1 MIHFDGLQ
9 VDLKD
14 SSGKCSMKAHL
25 GSFGKSQTVVLRTE
39 ENDKMND
46 GKGTD

>member
-9 VDLKD
+9 VDLKEF
-14 SSGKCSMKAHL
+14 SSKRSAKAHL
-25 GSFGKSQTVVLRTE
+25 GIFGKSQTVVLRTE
-39 ENDKMND
+39 EKDKMND

>member
-1 MIHFDGLQ
+1 MIHFDGSQ

-14 SSGKCSMKAHL
+14 SIGKRSTKAHL
-25 GSFGKSQTVVLRTE
+25 GGFGKSQTVVLRTE
-39 ENDKMND
+39 EKDKKND

>member
-14 SSGKCSMKAHL
+14 FSGKRSTKAHL
-25 GSFGKSQTVVLRTE
+25 GSFGKSQTMVLRTE
-39 ENDKMND
+39 EKDKMND
-46 GKGTD
+46 GKALD